1 VTDPRLHRHLGTVLE
16 RVALGPDRHRV
27 AVVFEESTRDFATL
41 HENALRVANGLR
53 GLGIR
58 RGDRVGVL
66 LRNGIEWVELLFGLA
81 HAGAVAVP
89 VNVLLG
95 PVEIAQL
102 CADAQLSA
110 FVVDQGGWELYAQLD
125 EKPELLITV
134 SVPDATVTGARLATY
149 DALLR
154 GEAVPVLDGPS
165 LEDPLIF
172 YYTSGTT
179 GLPKASVHTHNG
191 VLWNSYHQ
199 VPDLG
204 IGRDEVCLVV
214 PSLSWAAGFN
224 DLMLATMWMAGRSVI
239 MPTGGVTIERVVE
252 TIERHGVTS
261 LLLVP
266 TLLKQ
271 LIRRPD
277 LEERLRA
284 TALRSILT
292 GSEPVPLPVIEHL
305 VAALPNASML
315 QGFGLSEFPTVA
327 TMLRPEEAISHVGT
341 AGRACSITRI
351 AVMTT
356 EGEIRDV
363 GEGEVLLRSMAT
375 MRGYWNRPEETAA
388 AFADGW
394 LHTGDIGT
402 IDADGFLTIT
412 GRKKDMIISGG
423 LNVYPSEIEAVL
435 HRVPGV
441 REASVVGVPDDRW
454 GEIPVAVV
462 VSDESL
468 DEEAVLAY
476 CASQLAGYKR
486 PRRILQRQETLPR
499 NPSGKILKREITPW
513 AIRTLEENR

>member
-1 VTDPRLHRHLGTVLE
+1 MTEARLQRHLGTVLE

-27 AVVFEESTRDFATL
+27 AVVFEGATRDFAEL
-41 HENALRVANGLR
+41 HENALHIASGLR
-53 GLGIR
+53 EIGIQ

-81 HAGAVAVP
+81 HCGAVAVP

-95 PVEIAQL
+95 PVEIEQL
-102 CADAQLSA
+102 CEDAQLSA
-110 FVVDQGGWELYAQLD
+110 FVVDEGGWSLYELL
-125 EKPELLITV
+125 ENKPEILIAV
-134 SVPDATVTGARLATY
+134 GASLDFVQGVRATTY
-149 DALLR
+149 SDLLR
-154 GEAVPVLDGPS
+154 TAAGQLPDGPS
-165 LEDPLIF
+165 LDDPLIF

-191 VLWNSYHQ
+191 MLWNSYHQ
-199 VPDLG
+199 IPDLG
-204 IGRDEVCLVV
+204 IGPDEVCLVV

-239 MPTGGVTIERVVE
+239 MPTGGVTIDRVVE
-252 TIERHGVTS
+252 AIEEHGVTS

-284 TALRSILT
+284 TSLRSILT

-305 VAALPNASML
+305 VEALPTASML
-315 QGFGLSEFPTVA
+315 QGFGLSEFPTIA
-327 TMLRPEEAISHVGT
+327 TILRPEEAISHVGT

-351 AVMTT
+351 AVMTVDGQI
-356 EGEIRDV
+356 EDE

-375 MRGYWNRPEETAA
+375 MSGYWNRPEETAA

-394 LHTGDIGT
+394 LHTGDVGT
-402 IDADGFLTIT
+402 IDAEGFLTIT

-435 HRVPGV
+435 HRVLGV
-441 REASVVGVPDDRW
+441 KEASVVGVPDERW
-454 GEIPVAVV
+454 GEIPVAVI
-462 VSDESL
+462 VSDGNLNE
-468 DEEAVLAY
+468 DEVLAY

-486 PRRILQRQETLPR
+486 PRRVLQRQEALPR

-513 AIRTLEENR
+513 AIRTLEENT

>member
-1 VTDPRLHRHLGTVLE
+1 MTDARLHRHLGTVLE

-27 AVVFEESTRDFATL
+27 AVVFDGATRDFAEL
-41 HENALRVANGLR
+41 HENALHIASGLR
-53 GLGIR
+53 EIGIQ

-66 LRNGIEWVELLFGLA
+66 LRNGFEWVELLFGIA
-81 HAGAVAVP
+81 HSGAVAVP

-95 PVEIAQL
+95 PVEIEQL
-102 CADAQLSA
+102 CEDAQLSG
-110 FVVDQGGWELYAQLD
+110 FVVDEGGWSHYERL
-125 EKPELLITV
+125 ETKPEILVTVGASFDFVQGVRATTYADLLLTAAG
-134 SVPDATVTGARLATY
+134 PL
-149 DALLR
+149 
-154 GEAVPVLDGPS
+154 PDGPS
-165 LEDPLIF
+165 LDDPLIF

-191 VLWNSYHQ
+191 MLWNSYHQ
-199 VPDLG
+199 IPDLG
-204 IGRDEVCLVV
+204 IGPDEVCLVV

-239 MPTGGVTIERVVE
+239 MPTGGVTIDRVVE
-252 TIERHGVTS
+252 AIEEHGVTS

-284 TALRSILT
+284 TSLRSILT

-305 VAALPNASML
+305 VEALPMASML
-315 QGFGLSEFPTVA
+315 QGFGLSEFPTIA

-351 AVMTT
+351 AVMTADGRI
-356 EGEIRDV
+356 EDE

-375 MRGYWNRPEETAA
+375 MSGYWNRPEETAA
-388 AFADGW
+388 AFTDGW
-394 LHTGDIGT
+394 LHTGDVGT
-402 IDADGFLTIT
+402 IDAEGFLTIT

-435 HRVPGV
+435 HRMPGV
-441 REASVVGVPDDRW
+441 KEASVVGVPDERW
-454 GEIPVAVV
+454 GEIPVAVI
-462 VSDESL
+462 VSDGHL
-468 DEEAVLAY
+468 DEDSVLAY
-476 CASQLAGYKR
+476 CATQLAGYKR
-486 PRRILQRQETLPR
+486 PRRVLQRQETLPR

-513 AIRTLEENR
+513 AIRTLEENT

>member
-1 VTDPRLHRHLGTVLE
+1 MTNVRLHRHLGTVLE
-16 RVALGPDRHRV
+16 RVALSPDRNRDAIV
-27 AVVFEESTRDFATL
+27 CDGVTRDFATL
-41 HENALRVANGLR
+41 HANSLRVASALR
-53 GLGIR
+53 GMGIQ

-95 PVEIAQL
+95 AVEVEQL
-102 CADAQLSA
+102 CTDAQLTA
-110 FVVDQGGWELYAQLD
+110 FVVDHGGWDLYQQLA
-125 EKPELLITV
+125 EKPAFLITV
-134 SVPDATVTGARLATY
+134 GMACEPVSGVRGVTYEYLLQSEATPIPD
-149 DALLR
+149 
-154 GEAVPVLDGPS
+154 EPC

-191 VLWNSYHQ
+191 MLWNSYHQ
-199 VPDLG
+199 IPDLG
-204 IGRDEVCLVV
+204 ISRDEVCLVV

-224 DLMLATMWMAGRSVI
+224 DLMLATLWMAGKSVI
-239 MPTGGVTIERVVE
+239 MPTGGVTIDRVVE
-252 TIERHGVTS
+252 TVEQYEVTS

-271 LIRRPD
+271 LIQRQD
-277 LEERLRA
+277 LEARLRV
-284 TALRSILT
+284 TRLRSILT

-305 VAALPNASML
+305 VTALPTASML

-327 TMLRPEEAISHVGT
+327 TILRPDEAISHVGT

-351 AVMTT
+351 AVMT
-356 EGEIRDV
+356 RDGDILNE
-363 GEGEVLLRSMAT
+363 GEGEVLLRSLAT
-375 MRGYWNRPEETAA
+375 MNGYWNRPEETAS

-394 LHTGDIGT
+394 LHTGDVGI
-402 IDADGFLTIT
+402 IDGDGFLTIT
-412 GRKKDMIISGG
+412 GRKRDMIISGG
-423 LNVYPSEIEAVL
+423 LNVYPTEIEAVL
-435 HRVPGV
+435 HRVPGI

-454 GEIPVAVV
+454 GEIPIAVV
-462 VSDESL
+462 ISDETV
-468 DEEAVLAY
+468 DEDKVLAY

-486 PRRILQRQETLPR
+486 PRRILQRHEPLPR

-513 AIRTLEENR
+513 AIRMLEESR